1 MFKPSDRV
9 IATFVLC
16 TALAD
21 VMSAQGTRATITGVV
36 QDPTGAAIPAAELS
50 LRSLAT
56 SAVVKASCG
65 ADGFYTFPGLVA
77 GGYDLTVAA
86 KGFREYIQR
95 GISVNLDQ
103 QVRIDVSLELG
114 TTSEAIEV
122 SANASPLN
130 FDSAVKKGTIQPE
143 SLEKLPLILGGHTRS
158 AVAFARLLP
167 GVTTG
172 GDDDKLN
179 FNTRINGGT
188 NETDEALLD
197 GVSIVDGSLGQNGIE
212 LAVTGHPMSPEAIQ
226 EITLLTSNYDAQ
238 YGYTSSSVLTAIT
251 KSGTNAFHGTV
262 YELLRNT
269 SLNARPFGVANRPV
283 DKENDFGGNI
293 GGPLKLPILFSGRK
307 KTYFFVNYEGFRL
320 RGASSRPHYTIPTA
334 TQRTG
339 AFNDWPAPI
348 YDPATT
354 RANPNYDRS
363 ATSGINSSPF
373 LRNQFMGCNGNQP
386 NVICPSDPRL
396 ASSAAPAWLKYL
408 RGTHRPELIHNYRPP
423 T

>member
-1 MFKPSDRV
+1 MFKPCGRI

-16 TALAD
+16 TALAN
-21 VMSAQGTRATITGVV
+21 VMSAQGTRATISGVV

-197 GVSIVDGSLGQNGIE
+197 GVS
-212 LAVTGHPMSPEAIQ
+212 
-226 EITLLTSNYDAQ
+226 
-238 YGYTSSSVLTAIT
+238 
-251 KSGTNAFHGTV
+251 
-262 YELLRNT
+262 
-269 SLNARPFGVANRPV
+269 AN
-283 DKENDFGGNI
+283 
-293 GGPLKLPILFSGRK
+293 
-307 KTYFFVNYEGFRL
+307 
-320 RGASSRPHYTIPTA
+320 
-334 TQRTG
+334 
-339 AFNDWPAPI
+339 
-348 YDPATT
+348 
-354 RANPNYDRS
+354 
-363 ATSGINSSPF
+363 
-373 LRNQFMGCNGNQP
+373 
-386 NVICPSDPRL
+386 
-396 ASSAAPAWLKYL
+396 
-408 RGTHRPELIHNYRPP
+408 
-423 T
+423 